1 MSLRDRLGD
10 SVRASGDSKR
20 KQNIPSKAY
29 HKFFEGYSEVRVP
42 RSNGKG
48 TRIKR
53 IYTGEYYRQ
62 DLSPRN
68 RVLIRL
74 LYVVFFLCASLLFVS
89 GAIES
94 YDGNS
99 TWYVNLPEAACVFF
113 LFWILMAFIEY
124 LPAAQD
130 MTISEYRSSSLS
142 LLKATMGAAACLGVT
157 AFATL
162 LFLMVNSYNGLTPG
176 ILGIVK
182 YISGGLIMVLMYRLE
197 KKLKYQIIPN
207 TNQVPDDGV
216 VID

>member
-29 HKFFEGYSEVRVP
+29 HKFFEGYTEVRVP

-62 DLSPRN
+62 DLSVRN

-89 GAIES
+89 GAVEQFA
-94 YDGNS
+94 GNS
-99 TWYVNLPEAACVFF
+99 TWYVNLPEAASVFF
-113 LFWILMAFIEY
+113 LFWILIAFIEY
-124 LPAAQD
+124 LPAGRD
-130 MTISEYRSSSLS
+130 MTIAEYRSSSRS
-142 LLKATMGAAACLGVT
+142 LLKASIGAAICLGVT
-157 AFATL
+157 ALATL
-162 LFLMVNSYNGLTPG
+162 LFLVLNSFTALLPG
-176 ILGIVK
+176 IVCIGK
-182 YISGGLIMVLMYRLE
+182 YISGSLMMLVLNRLE
-197 KKLKYQIIPN
+197 MKLKYQIIPN
-207 TNQVPDDGV
+207 TNQVPVDSV